1 MIYKFK
7 NAILIISVLAAVLFA
22 CTPQPGV
29 SISVSQVDG
38 QSNPPISVDGTFTL
52 RTDAGDGKLL
62 YVGVG
67 GDIDGIINPD
77 LNVLPGTTVR
87 IILIN
92 GDGMPHD
99 LFLPDWDVK
108 TDYVSKVDDQTS
120 ITFEVGDKPP
130 GSYVYYC
137 SVPGHRQ
144 AGQEG
149 QIIIS
154 NP

>member
-1 MIYKFK
+1 MINRFQ
-7 NAILIISVLAAVLFA
+7 NAILIISVLTAILFA
-22 CTPQPGV
+22 CTPQPGL
-29 SISVSQVDG
+29 SGSVSQVDG
-38 QSNPPISVDGTFTL
+38 QSNPPLSVDATFTL
-52 RTDAGDGKLL
+52 RTDAGNGKLL

-77 LNVLPGTTVR
+77 LNVKPGTVVR
-87 IILIN
+87 IVLVN

-108 TDYVSKVDDQTS
+108 SDYVSKVDDQTT
-120 ITFEVGDKPP
+120 IIFEVGNKQP
-130 GSYVYYC
+130 GPYVYYC
-137 SVPGHRQ
+137 TVPGHRQ